1 VRIHISTEYA
11 SDRDL
16 LDRILDKGIVVE
28 VWDQVGLPNID
39 MTGMHV
45 TISLLQL
52 FHKGINP
59 PAPTGYFWKVD
70 AL

>member
-1 VRIHISTEYA
+1 
-11 SDRDL
+11 
-16 LDRILDKGIVVE
+16 LDKGIVVE